1 MRSQA
6 CARHCGDGATALI
19 RPPSEGEQESM
30 YVSATSL
37 REALRHLYGSA
48 GHLLKIWFAL
58 KKMGFREGGSG
69 ISIDTSN
76 STPSLKRL
84 FAYGAPDNGFYVPFA
99 HTPRYLTMKH
109 DAARAIIQ
117 TNVQR
122 WATSG
127 SVVTC
132 DPTDFLNI
140 ENTPDRGLV
149 AAPAR
154 RYPLGLGMGAS
165 GFALEDGSRVAI
177 PLTSFAV
184 WYGRQ
189 TEIPEDADAPAF
201 LIAHMLSE
209 LNISAAEKAAVFV
222 DDALSVETG
231 PAQMSDA
238 DIYAICSPFVEGRVE
253 VTAEVHPENFPEYS
267 RRIRSM
273 VSDLNA
279 PVWMRKAPE
288 TELRELI
295 ESGAKAILLYGPPR
309 TGKTR
314 YIDQLVPRSSIDRCT
329 IQIHDGWGYDHLV
342 EGFKPDGDGKW
353 DWVDGPLKEAIEH
366 SKKFIVLEEINRTSI
381 SQSLGEVFS
390 LVEDAYRGEENSII
404 LRSGKKLFIPSDTL
418 IIMTMNT
425 VDKSTEEVDDA
436 LMGRVAAVEFPPRS
450 EDLVEMLTHNGVN
463 SEYVQKIS
471 EVYIEILDGYPLGH
485 GYFAGINGAISNS
498 DFIRYYKSRVRPVLM
513 NHFGE
518 LQKAEID
525 KIDNVV
531 DQKFG

>member
-1 MRSQA
+1 
-6 CARHCGDGATALI
+6 
-19 RPPSEGEQESM
+19 M
-30 YVSATSL
+30 YVSASCL
-37 REALRHLYGSA
+37 REALQRLYGSA
-48 GHLLKIWFAL
+48 GHLLKIWFTL
-58 KKMGFREGGSG
+58 KHMGLRENGEGVL
-69 ISIDTSN
+69 IDTSN
-76 STPSLKRL
+76 STPSLRRL
-84 FAYGAPDNGFYVPFA
+84 FAYGAPDQGFYVPFA
-99 HTPRYLTMKH
+99 HTSRYLTMKH

-132 DPTDFLNI
+132 DPTDFLSI
-140 ENTPDRGLV
+140 TNTPDRGLV

-154 RYPLGLGMGAS
+154 RYPLGLGIGSS
-165 GFALEDGSRVAI
+165 GFALEDGARVAV
-177 PLTSFAV
+177 PLTSFAI

-189 TEIPEDADAPAF
+189 TAIPEGVDAKAF
-201 LIAHMLSE
+201 LIERLLSE
-209 LNISAAEKAAVFV
+209 LNISAAEKAAIFI
-222 DDALSVETG
+222 DDTVPVETSSH
-231 PAQMSDA
+231 QLSD
-238 DIYAICSPFVEGRVE
+238 DEVYAISKPFVEGRSA
-253 VTAEVHPENFPEYS
+253 VTAELHREQFSEYS

-279 PVWMRKAPE
+279 PVWMRQAPE
-288 TELRELI
+288 ADLRELI
-295 ESGAKAILLYGPPR
+295 ESGAKAILLFGPPR

-314 YIDQLVPRSSIDRCT
+314 FIDQLVPRSSEERCT

-353 DWVDGPLKEAIEH
+353 DWVDGPLKEAIDQ
-366 SKKFIVLEEINRTSI
+366 SKKYIVLEEINRTAI

-390 LVEDAYRGEENSII
+390 LLEDAYRGEDNAII
-404 LRSGKKLFIPSDTL
+404 LRSGRKLFIPTETL

-436 LMGRVAAVEFPPRS
+436 LMGRVAAIEFPPRS
-450 EDLVEMLTHNGVN
+450 EDLVQMLTDNGVP
-463 SEYVQKIS
+463 EDTIQKIA
-471 EVYIEILDGYPLGH
+471 EVYVEILDGYPLGH
-485 GYFAGINGAISNS
+485 GYFSGVQGAIENVK
-498 DFIRYYKSRVRPVLM
+498 FISYYKSRIRPVLV

-518 LQKAEID
+518 LQRAEID

>member
-1 MRSQA
+1 
-6 CARHCGDGATALI
+6 
-19 RPPSEGEQESM
+19 M
-30 YVSATSL
+30 YVSATCLSG
-37 REALRHLYGSA
+37 ALQRLYGSA

-58 KKMGFREGGSG
+58 KHMGFREGEEGVV
-69 ISIDTSN
+69 IDTSN
-76 STPSLKRL
+76 STPSLRRL
-84 FAYGAPDNGFYVPFA
+84 FDYGSPDQGFYVPFA

-132 DPTDFLNI
+132 DPTDFLSI
-140 ENTPDRGLV
+140 TNTPDRGLV

-154 RYPLGLGMGAS
+154 RYPLGLGMGS
-165 GFALEDGSRVAI
+165 GGFALEDDARVAI
-177 PLTSFAV
+177 PLTSFAI

-189 TEIPEDADAPAF
+189 TEIPEDVDAKAF
-201 LIAHMLSE
+201 LIERLLLE
-209 LNISAAEKAAVFV
+209 LNVSAAEKAAVFV
-222 DDALSVETG
+222 DDSLSVDAS
-231 PAQMSDA
+231 PNQLSDA
-238 DIYAICSPFVEGRVE
+238 EIYAICKPFVDGQSE
-253 VTAEVHPENFPEYS
+253 VTAEIYREKFSEYS

-279 PVWMRKAPE
+279 PVWMRQAPE
-288 TELRELI
+288 TDLRELI
-295 ESGAKAILLYGPPR
+295 DNGAKAILLFGPPR

-314 YIDQLVPRSSIDRCT
+314 FIDQLVPRSSGERCT

-342 EGFKPDGDGKW
+342 EGFKPDSDGNW
-353 DWVDGPLKEAIEH
+353 DWIDGPLKEEIDQ
-366 SKKFIVLEEINRTSI
+366 SKKYIVLEEINRTAI

-390 LVEDAYRGEENSII
+390 LIEDAYRGEENAII
-404 LRSGKKLFIPSDTL
+404 LRSGRKLYISPDTL

-436 LMGRVAAVEFPPRS
+436 LMGRVAAIEFPPRS
-450 EDLVEMLTHNGVN
+450 EDLVQMLSGNGVP
-463 SEYVQKIS
+463 EDTIQKIS
-471 EVYIEILDGYPLGH
+471 EVYVEILDGYPLGH
-485 GYFAGINGAISNS
+485 GYFSGINGAIEKPKLIS
-498 DFIRYYKSRVRPVLM
+498 YYKSRVRPVLV
-513 NHFGE
+513 NHFGD
-518 LQKAEID
+518 LQRAEID